1 MLQLCVCRD
10 NELLE
15 SLESTEEVRVALA
28 CASSNFTPLSCSP
41 NFERVPYL
49 DIRTLTHERIVN
61 YVLVRRHFTLK
72 VNMNL
77 SEDKF
82 SRMLRDSMKVFKGS
96 RCAEAKDQEKLVINR
111 VIITWNMIDYI
122 RYDPFYE
129 IIFVYIH

>member
-1 MLQLCVCRD
+1 MSFWKVWRALKRL
-10 NELLE
+10 ELL
-15 SLESTEEVRVALA
+15 SPAPRAT
-28 CASSNFTPLSCSP
+28 FTPLSCSP
-41 NFERVPYL
+41 NFQRVPYL

-82 SRMLRDSMKVFKGS
+82 SRVLRDSMKVFKGS

>member
-1 MLQLCVCRD
+1 
-10 NELLE
+10 
-15 SLESTEEVRVALA
+15 
-28 CASSNFTPLSCSP
+28 
-41 NFERVPYL
+41 
-49 DIRTLTHERIVN
+49 
-61 YVLVRRHFTLK
+61 
-72 VNMNL
+72 MNL

-82 SRMLRDSMKVFKGS
+82 SRMLRDSMNVFKGS

>member
-1 MLQLCVCRD
+1 MRFWKVWRALKRL
-10 NELLE
+10 ELL
-15 SLESTEEVRVALA
+15 SPAPRAT
-28 CASSNFTPLSCSP
+28 FTPLSCSP
-41 NFERVPYL
+41 NFQRVPYL
-49 DIRTLTHERIVN
+49 DIRTLTYERIVN

-111 VIITWNMIDYI
+111 VITDLEHDRLYKI
-122 RYDPFYE
+122 
-129 IIFVYIH
+129 

>member
-1 MLQLCVCRD
+1 M
-10 NELLE
+10 E
-15 SLESTEEVRVALA
+15 SLESTRDVRVALGA
-28 CASSNFTPLSCSP
+28 TFTPLSCSP
-41 NFERVPYL
+41 NFQRVPYR

-82 SRMLRDSMKVFKGS
+82 SRILRDSSLKVFKGS